1 MADKPDSNSLSEV
14 LAKMNEH
21 DEALKALKSMPEMI
35 SKLSEAVGIAG
46 SSGEDKEIKKST
58 WSLGLSDEETEDDI
72 CNKMINGDSEKEQD
86 REDPEIE
93 GLLQDIEKETDF
105 DEDLLPQVAEGFG
118 KTVLRPLTKE
128 SKEKLKISL
137 KIPNNCKQFNQQ
149 LQHTLSASLAALS
162 KIANIVVSQKRE
174 IPKETT
180 NSIVKLAMDAGNI
193 IGDQIQVINS
203 NRRQDVKKHLNPEY
217 MGICNAQISQ
227 SEWLFGS
234 DLNES
239 LKASKA
245 TASLIRQT
253 ASRPPNRYQPYIMR
267 PRSNVGSLNWNRPF
281 RPNYQRGSGQFRQSA
296 VHRPFLQQNQQY
308 NQQKNR
314 KF

>member
-1 MADKPDSNSLSEV
+1 M
-14 LAKMNEH
+14 
-21 DEALKALKSMPEMI
+21 
-35 SKLSEAVGIAG
+35 
-46 SSGEDKEIKKST
+46 EIFN
-58 WSLGLSDEETEDDI
+58 WVRI
-72 CNKMINGDSEKEQD
+72 D

-137 KIPNNCKQFNQQ
+137 KIPNNCKQFVPPKINSEIWRILPSNARLSDVKNQQ

-217 MGICNAQISQ
+217 MGICNAQ
-227 SEWLFGS
+227 
-234 DLNES
+234 
-239 LKASKA
+239 
-245 TASLIRQT
+245 
-253 ASRPPNRYQPYIMR
+253 
-267 PRSNVGSLNWNRPF
+267 V
-281 RPNYQRGSGQFRQSA
+281 
-296 VHRPFLQQNQQY
+296 
-308 NQQKNR
+308 
-314 KF
+314 